1 MRRTWGN
8 LGGQLGLGCIAVGIL
23 VIGLAWNGAAGVD
36 FVQGQVPYLL
46 SGGALGLALVVL
58 GGTLVVVQSN
68 RRDRS
73 LLEAQLRDLNSAI
86 ARLANAVGSAATDGG
101 KSDVGSA
108 DVVVV
113 GSSSYHRPGCR
124 LVADKDLPTTSLA
137 AARAEGLT
145 PCRICAPAGAAYEA
159 APR

>member
-23 VIGLAWNGAAGVD
+23 IIGLAWNGAAGVD

-46 SGGALGLALVVL
+46 SGGFLGLALVVF
-58 GGTLVVVQSN
+58 GAALVVVQSN

-73 LLEAQLRDLNSAI
+73 VLEAQLRELNTAI
-86 ARLANAVGSAATDGG
+86 ARLANAVGSSAAATNGNPGANPDR
-101 KSDVGSA
+101 
-108 DVVVV
+108 VVI
-113 GSSSYHRPGCR
+113 GSSSYHRPDCR
-124 LVADKDLPTTSLA
+124 LVADKGLPSTTLE

-145 PCRICAPAGAAYEA
+145 PCRVCQPAAVTA
-159 APR
+159 